1 LSAEHASLTRREV
14 GVKFADASVLKR
26 VPIFL
31 NFEVWYT
38 VTDFAQENFMTKS
51 RSELMVERLRNMQAA
66 APDIEASAVVSVDGL
81 IMASALQQGVEED
94 RVSAMSAA
102 MLSLG
107 ERISSELGRAGLEQV
122 YIKGNA
128 GSIVLTSIGEEA
140 VLTAMARHEAK
151 LGMVFLEMRRAA
163 EDIVKLVG

>member
-1 LSAEHASLTRREV
+1 MS
-14 GVKFADASVLKR
+14 
-26 VPIFL
+26 
-31 NFEVWYT
+31 
-38 VTDFAQENFMTKS
+38 KS
-51 RSELMVERLRNMQAA
+51 RAELMVERLRNMQAA
-66 APDIEASAVVSVDGL
+66 APDIEASAIVSVDGL

-128 GSIVLTSIGEEA
+128 GSIVLTSVGEEA
-140 VLTAMARHEAK
+140 VLTAMARQDAK
-151 LGMVFLEMRRAA
+151 LGLIFLEMRRAA

>member
-1 LSAEHASLTRREV
+1 
-14 GVKFADASVLKR
+14 
-26 VPIFL
+26 
-31 NFEVWYT
+31 
-38 VTDFAQENFMTKS
+38 MTKS
-51 RSELMVERLRNMQAA
+51 RADLMVDRLRSMQAA

-107 ERISSELGRAGLEQV
+107 ERISNELGRAGLEQV

-128 GSIVLTSIGEEA
+128 GSIVLTSVGEEA
-140 VLTAMARHEAK
+140 VLTALARQDAK

-163 EDIVKLVG
+163 EDLLKLVG

>member
-1 LSAEHASLTRREV
+1 
-14 GVKFADASVLKR
+14 
-26 VPIFL
+26 
-31 NFEVWYT
+31 
-38 VTDFAQENFMTKS
+38 MTKS
-51 RSELMVERLRNMQAA
+51 RSVQLVERLRSMQAA

-107 ERISSELGRAGLEQV
+107 ERIASELGRGGLEQV

-128 GSIVLTSIGEEA
+128 GAIVLTSVGAEA
-140 VLTAMARHEAK
+140 VLTALARQEAK
-151 LGMVFLEMRRAA
+151 LGLIFLEMRRAA